1 MYSQRLDTA
10 IGGSNSIDS
19 NMFCDFQVFSD
30 VGRGGGRGLQF
41 QLRLNKTYWRPWLYT
56 ATSRK
61 NYRYQPEDVDRCQS
75 LEVGWPSQRLQII
88 PSSGPKSPLAT
99 FPYANFTASPP
110 KICLIFTQDP
120 QFLIKSFHAWFCN
133 VLISAMESWCLR
145 TLSHSGMKNCSNSLF
160 PAVEGVSV
168 NVFVDHLVEDTS
180 GAEGERFVS
189 PREIPATRLEPRC
202 EKRRSLRVSF
212 PATSA

>member
-1 MYSQRLDTA
+1 
-10 IGGSNSIDS
+10 
-19 NMFCDFQVFSD
+19 
-30 VGRGGGRGLQF
+30 
-41 QLRLNKTYWRPWLYT
+41 
-56 ATSRK
+56 
-61 NYRYQPEDVDRCQS
+61 
-75 LEVGWPSQRLQII
+75 
-88 PSSGPKSPLAT
+88 
-99 FPYANFTASPP
+99 
-110 KICLIFTQDP
+110 
-120 QFLIKSFHAWFCN
+120 
-133 VLISAMESWCLR
+133 
-145 TLSHSGMKNCSNSLF
+145 MKNCSNSLF